1 VKPEATAAAHELL
14 VQSLKAWHV
23 RGDVARLPDG
33 TLLLAAGEVRVR
45 IVRSQDTPPFRWMV
59 DTGNRTRGVV
69 SIAGLLRA
77 VRAVVDPDHRAF
89 PLRIA
94 PSPVVVP

>member
-1 VKPEATAAAHELL
+1 MKQEASAALHELL
-14 VQSLKAWHV
+14 VQSLNAWHV
-23 RGDVARLPDG
+23 HGAVAYLPNG
-33 TLLLAAGEVRVR
+33 ELLLTARDVR
-45 IVRSQDTPPFRWMV
+45 IAITRSRDTPPFRWMV

-77 VRAVVDPDHRAF
+77 VRALVDPDHRAF

-94 PSPVVVP
+94 PTAVIVP